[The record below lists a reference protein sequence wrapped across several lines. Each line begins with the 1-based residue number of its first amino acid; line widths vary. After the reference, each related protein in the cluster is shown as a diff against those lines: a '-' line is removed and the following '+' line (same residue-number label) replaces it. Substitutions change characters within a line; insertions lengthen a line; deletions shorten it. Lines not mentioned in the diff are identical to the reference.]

1 MSTPEATPLW
11 REVVIGDSEP
21 WRRGRLFLVLLA
33 CFSLLFQGLGM
44 ASGIIK
50 GSIEVVFVQ
59 GIFALIFWLQFYFI
73 WIGVHWV
80 RWLNGGLSALY
91 GFAFIIWGF
100 RDGSAIAWMIGLYS
114 FVMGCYL
121 AFAPSVY
128 FFAKRQRETV
138 RGMESLGIGLVF
150 LVLLG
155 SLLAG
160 TFGLMAY
167 KANVERE
174 AREFADTAFRRIFT
188 EHDTNFFLEHASD
201 RLVNAAGSRGE
212 LTRFLQ
218 DATMRAGDVHEIGQ
232 PQGSLR
238 FWYSF
243 PLRLSSEGPMTAPG
257 KGEKFRIRMQMI
269 IGESDDDW
277 QIHAIRWYPDYSSP

>member
-1 MSTPEATPLW
+1 MSTPEPTPLW
-11 REVVIGDSEP
+11 REVVIGDPEP
-21 WRRGRLFLVLLA
+21 WRRGRVFLVLLA

-44 ASGIIK
+44 ASGIIT
-50 GSIEVVFVQ
+50 GRIEVLFVQ

-73 WIGVHWV
+73 WIGVHWL

-100 RDGSAIAWMIGLYS
+100 RDASPMAWLIGLYS

-128 FFAKRQRETV
+128 FFAKHQKERV
-138 RGMESLGIGLVF
+138 RGMESLAIGIVF
-150 LVLLG
+150 LALLG
-155 SLLAG
+155 SLVAG

-188 EHDTNFFLEHASD
+188 EHDTNFVLEHASE
-201 RLVNAAGSRGE
+201 RLVTAAGSRGE

-232 PQGSLR
+232 PEGALR

-257 KGEKFRIRMQMI
+257 KAEKFRIRMQMI
-269 IGESDDDW
+269 IGESADDW
-277 QIHAIRWYPDYSSP
+277 QIHAIRWYPEYSSP